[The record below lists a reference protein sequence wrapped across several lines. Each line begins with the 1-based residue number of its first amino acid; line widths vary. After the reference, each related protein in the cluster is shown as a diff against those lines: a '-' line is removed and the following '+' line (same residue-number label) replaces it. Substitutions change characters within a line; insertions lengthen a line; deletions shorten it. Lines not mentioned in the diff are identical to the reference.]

1 MNSIFIMFCAL
12 TILSL
17 IAFIITIVLVKYLK
31 LDTVNKE
38 LLAHSLIFWIFLFGI
53 FIAMLGCTWKSN
65 EELYKDCINK
75 VNNTQYC
82 SNKYLTKE

>member
-12 TILSL
+12 VMLSL
-17 IAFIITIVLVKYLK
+17 IAIIITVVLVKYLK

-38 LLAHSLIFWIFLFGI
+38 LLAHSLIFWIMLFGI
-53 FIAMLGCTWKSN
+53 FIVMLGYTWKSN
-65 EELYKDCINK
+65 EELYEDCINK
-75 VNNTQYC
+75 VKDGQYC